1 MLAPATPTRLLRVEE
16 AGSIWRYLT
25 QESVMLQVVVGEHLR
40 ETKEIGGGWR
50 RSHRPHRHMS

>member
-25 QESVMLQVVVGEHLR
+25 RESVMLHVVVGENLR
-40 ETKEIGGGWR
+40 ETKWIGGRWR
-50 RSHRPHRHMS
+50 RSHRPH

>member
-25 QESVMLQVVVGEHLR
+25 RESVMLQVVVGENLR
-40 ETKEIGGGWR
+40 ETKWIGGRWR
-50 RSHRPHRHMS
+50 RSHRPHQHMS